1 MVFEDALYAMRSA
14 KAAGMRVCAI
24 EDGTQSADREAIRAL
39 ADRYILS
46 YRELMAGGVA

>member
-1 MVFEDALYAMRSA
+1 MKAA

-24 EDGTQSADREAIRAL
+24 EDATQRTDREAIRAL

-46 YRELMAGGVA
+46 YADLL